1 MHGHCMVRLLISS
14 CQWNLHTAH
23 VSTDSF
29 AGDAKINAL
38 ARIDITDGR
47 EYFVLTRL
55 RGMLRE
61 GVREGSSRPFD
72 SLDGP
77 SIATVKLARRVL

>member
-1 MHGHCMVRLLISS
+1 MHGRCMVRLLISS

-29 AGDAKINAL
+29 AGDVKINAL
-38 ARIDITDGR
+38 ARITDGR

-55 RGMLRE
+55 RLMLRE
-61 GVREGSSRPFD
+61 GGREGSSRPFD

-77 SIATVKLARRVL
+77 SCTAR